1 MTDVEDGTA
10 APPHTEIVLKELPD
24 AMDSI
29 VYVKEKWPFILDT
42 TGQAA
47 RFLKYQAGNYHN
59 AMSASD
65 MTKEVLRKSLVGCLK
80 YGHDMTIDLGA
91 TKLELEQFWDP
102 DHFPKELLHRSPLV
116 VNTPEFWAPLLRQEL
131 GDPAPEKFETK
142 DGFRLVVVSAASA
155 EQPPRVPLTMA
166 RMGVLKVVASKT
178 KVRGGAEA
186 EMAMACGVKLIKR
199 NQKKMCEAAF
209 EGELEEVQ
217 GWLEKGYDLESTD
230 AHNHTPLSEAAAKGH
245 IEVVEYLLDQG
256 RWVDVFVG
264 GCWWLPVV
272 AREDYC
278 FVQGRTTVLSRAVL
292 SGTILLFAR
301 DCACQCHWP
310 KHFESRLIEEHA
322 CVFVSSVSSAVT
334 PMPAT
339 TRVGPLCTVLLSTA
353 IWTCASCCCKPGAT
367 HG

>member
-1 MTDVEDGTA
+1 MTEVEVTDET

-29 VYVKEKWPFILDT
+29 VYIQEKWPFVLDT

-80 YGHDMTIDLGA
+80 HGHDMTIDLGA

-102 DHFPKELLHRSPLV
+102 DHFPKALLHRSPLV
-116 VNTPEFWAPLLRQEL
+116 VNTPEFWTPLLRPAL

-142 DGFRLVVVSAASA
+142 DGFRLVVVSAASV
-155 EQPPRVPLTMA
+155 EQPHNRVPLTMA

-178 KVRGGAEA
+178 KVQGGLEA
-186 EMAMACGVKLIKR
+186 EMALACGVKLIKR

-256 RWVDVFVG
+256 RWVDVFVLVVVCRWLLLREG
-264 GCWWLPVV
+264 GACVRGTSV
-272 AREDYC
+272 CQGNDCVSGERVFVRGDC
-278 FVQGRTTVLSRAVL
+278 FL
-292 SGTILLFAR
+292 SGTTTV
-301 DCACQCHWP
+301 CQDPPCQHLP
-310 KHFESRLIEEHA
+310 CDTAMR
-322 CVFVSSVSSAVT
+322 SSS
-334 PMPAT
+334 
-339 TRVGPLCTVLLSTA
+339 
-353 IWTCASCCCKPGAT
+353 
-367 HG
+367 